1 MPESA
6 LTIGCTAWHLLSIKM
21 KKLDLSGQRFGILTA
36 LEDTGKRKRGSKIW
50 LCRCDCGNYR
60 EVAAGSLR
68 SGAAKSCGCQNKCRE
83 IEPHKTYGNIEVL
96 EIVNNRPR
104 TYHAKCLLCGH
115 EFTTNAKIILDYAER
130 GYCGNCGKNKRRQDR
145 DTEAKTHIGETFG
158 SLKIIDYVG
167 VKTISK
173 DSVYGTAIVKCK
185 CEKCGSITEIPLTRL
200 KNGIIKECRHCGRKN
215 LKKGREIT
223 KDASKEGTNVFAI
236 QNRALNKNSTTG
248 VNGVTFRQ
256 RENKYYAYINFKR
269 KQYSLGLYEN
279 IEDAAA
285 ARKKAEER
293 IYGEFLEWY
302 AETYPEQWAKIK
314 SKA

>member
-1 MPESA
+1 M
-6 LTIGCTAWHLLSIKM
+6 
-21 KKLDLSGQRFGILTA
+21 
-36 LEDTGKRKRGSKIW
+36 
-50 LCRCDCGNYR
+50 
-60 EVAAGSLR
+60 
-68 SGAAKSCGCQNKCRE
+68 
-83 IEPHKTYGNIEVL
+83 
-96 EIVNNRPR
+96 
-104 TYHAKCLLCGH
+104 
-115 EFTTNAKIILDYAER
+115 
-130 GYCGNCGKNKRRQDR
+130 
-145 DTEAKTHIGETFG
+145 
-158 SLKIIDYVG
+158 
-167 VKTISK
+167 
-173 DSVYGTAIVKCK
+173 
-185 CEKCGSITEIPLTRL
+185 TRL